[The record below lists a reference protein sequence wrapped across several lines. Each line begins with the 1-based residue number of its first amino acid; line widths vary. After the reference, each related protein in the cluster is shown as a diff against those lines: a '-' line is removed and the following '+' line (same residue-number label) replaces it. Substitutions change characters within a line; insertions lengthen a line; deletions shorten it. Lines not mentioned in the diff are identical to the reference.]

1 VRRRPLLAA
10 SRLSAATSRGLGGA
24 LLTSALVLLAACD
37 RRNGTDVA
45 ADADGRAEAADA
57 GAQGDATRS
66 PNDAASPFRFRDAT
80 AGSGLDLVTT
90 SGRMP
95 SSQILEVKGGGLVLI
110 DFDRDGLVDL
120 FVPNGATLDD
130 PERGPGARLFRN
142 EGGLRFRDVTA
153 ESGITHRRWSFG
165 GAAGDVDGDS
175 FDDLVIACFGP
186 NVLLRNRGDG
196 TFEDV
201 SAASGIEGSAWTTSM
216 ALADLD
222 LDGDLDLCETN
233 YLEFDPRSPPAGARF
248 KGIDVLAGPRG
259 LVPAADRV
267 LENLGHGTFRDR
279 TADAGFAVEPGYG
292 LNLAVADFSGD
303 GKPDLYVGND
313 SQPNR
318 LFVQQA
324 PWQFEERG
332 MPAGL
337 AVNFEG
343 NAQATMGIALGDVDG
358 NGRPDLFTSN
368 FSSDTNTLHLNLD
381 GRFFDDRTAAFGL
394 GAPSRSLL
402 GWAAGFFDFD
412 LDGAEDLLVVN
423 GHVYPQATIE
433 TMDSAYAQ
441 PPLLFHREGSRFRR
455 VESAGSWPMEP
466 RVDRTAVF
474 ADFDDDG
481 DVDAVIGELNG
492 PLRLIANESDPAG
505 DRWLRVRLRDD
516 RPGVANRRGIGA
528 VVSLEGAGTAQR
540 RWLWS
545 GGPFQSNLAPEA
557 HFGFA
562 STPGPLVVVVQWPDG
577 VEQRVD
583 AVSPGAVLDVV
594 RRE

>member
-1 VRRRPLLAA
+1 MAMGSVVLAWI
-10 SRLSAATSRGLGGA
+10 
-24 LLTSALVLLAACD
+24 AACD
-37 RRNGTDVA
+37 RADEVDPAVA
-45 ADADGRAEAADA
+45 SES
-57 GAQGDATRS
+57 ATKAVS
-66 PNDAASPFRFRDAT
+66 TTETGVAPSSSASPFRFRDAT
-80 AGSGLDLVTT
+80 IGSGLDLVTT

-110 DFDRDGLVDL
+110 DFDRDGRIDL
-120 FVPNGATLDD
+120 FVPNGATLED
-130 PERGPGARLFRN
+130 PDLGPGARLFRN
-142 EGGLRFRDVTA
+142 EGGLRFRDVTI

-165 GAAGDVDGDS
+165 GAAGDLDGDG

-186 NVLLRNRGDG
+186 NVILRNRGDG
-196 TFEDV
+196 TFEDFT
-201 SAASGIEGSAWTTSM
+201 ARSGLGGDAWSTSL

-233 YLEFDPRSPPAGARF
+233 YLEFDPRSPPAAARF
-248 KGIDVLAGPRG
+248 KGIEVLAGPRG

-267 LENLGHGTFRDR
+267 LENLGDGTFRDR
-279 TADAGFAVEPGYG
+279 TADAGFAVEAGYG

-303 GKPDLYVGND
+303 GKPDLFVGND

-318 LFVQQA
+318 LFVQEA
-324 PWQFEERG
+324 PWRFEERG

-381 GRFFDDRTAAFGL
+381 GRFFDDRTAAYGL
-394 GAPSRSLL
+394 GAPSRPLL

-412 LDGAEDLLVVN
+412 HDGAEDLLVVN
-423 GHVYPQATIE
+423 GHVYPQATVE

-441 PPLLFHREGSRFRR
+441 PPLLFHREADRFRR

-466 RVDRTAVF
+466 RIDRTAVF

>member
-1 VRRRPLLAA
+1 MEDQPVA
-10 SRLSAATSRGLGGA
+10 S
-24 LLTSALVLLAACD
+24 
-37 RRNGTDVA
+37 
-45 ADADGRAEAADA
+45 DA
-57 GAQGDATRS
+57 GAAQGAAAE
-66 PNDAASPFRFRDAT
+66 PAIAASPFRFRDAT

-110 DFDRDGLVDL
+110 DFDRDGLVDV
-120 FVPNGATLDD
+120 FVPNGATLED

-165 GAAGDVDGDS
+165 GAAGDVDGDG

-201 SAASGIEGSAWTTSM
+201 SAASGIEGGAWTTSL

-233 YLEFDPRSPPAGARF
+233 YLEFDPQAPPGPARF

-259 LVPAADRV
+259 LTPAADRV
-267 LENLGHGTFRDR
+267 LENLGDGTFRDR

-303 GKPDLYVGND
+303 GLPDLYVGND

-324 PWQFEERG
+324 PWRFEERG
-332 MPAGL
+332 MAAGL

-381 GRFFDDRTAAFGL
+381 GRFFDDRTAAYGL
-394 GAPSRSLL
+394 AAPSRTLL

-412 LDGAEDLLVVN
+412 HDGAEDLLVVN
-423 GHVYPQATIE
+423 GHVYPQASVE
-433 TMDSAYAQ
+433 RMDSAYAQ
-441 PPLLFHREGSRFRR
+441 PPLLFRREGDRFRR
-455 VESAGSWPMEP
+455 LESAGSWPMEP

-481 DVDAVIGELNG
+481 DVDLLIGELNG
-492 PLRLIANESDPAG
+492 PLRLVANEADPAG

-516 RPGVANRRGIGA
+516 RPGIANRRGIGA
-528 VVSLEGAGTAQR
+528 TVSLEGAGAPQR

-562 STPGPLVVVVQWPDG
+562 SPAGPLAVAVRWPDG
-577 VEQRVD
+577 HEQRLEGV
-583 AVSPGAVLDVV
+583 APGQVLEVV

>member
-1 VRRRPLLAA
+1 M
-10 SRLSAATSRGLGGA
+10 SAARDGWLVVFSRRAVAAGV
-24 LLTSALVLLAACD
+24 LVLLGACGSDEPPTSPSAAPD
-37 RRNGTDVA
+37 AAAFADVA
-45 ADADGRAEAADA
+45 KRDGMASPVEADAATADPI
-57 GAQGDATRS
+57 RI
-66 PNDAASPFRFRDAT
+66 RDAT
-80 AGSGLDLVTT
+80 SGSGLDLVTT

-110 DFDRDGLVDL
+110 DYDRDGRIDL
-120 FVPNGATLDD
+120 FVPNGATLED

-142 EGGLRFRDVTA
+142 EAGLRFRDVTA
-153 ESGITHRRWSFG
+153 ESGIAHRRWSFG
-165 GAAGDVDGDS
+165 GAAGDIDGDG
-175 FDDLVIACFGP
+175 FDDLVIACFGQ
-186 NVLLRNRGDG
+186 NVILRNRGDG

-201 SAASGIEGSAWTTSM
+201 SASSGLAGSAWTTSI

-233 YLEFDPRSPPAGARF
+233 YLEFDPKAPPGPARF

-259 LVPAADRV
+259 LTPAADRV
-267 LENLGHGTFRDR
+267 FENLGDGTFRDR

-303 GKPDLYVGND
+303 GLPDLYVGND

-324 PWQFEERG
+324 PWRFEERG
-332 MPAGL
+332 MAAGL

-381 GRFFDDRTAAFGL
+381 GRFFDDRTAAYGL
-394 GAPSRSLL
+394 GAPSRALL

-412 LDGAEDLLVVN
+412 HDGAEDLLVVN
-423 GHVYPQATIE
+423 GHVYPQASVE
-433 TMDSAYAQ
+433 RMDSAYAQ
-441 PPLLFHREGSRFRR
+441 PPLLFRREGDRFRR
-455 VESAGSWPMEP
+455 LDSAGAWPMEP

-481 DVDAVIGELNG
+481 DIDVVIGELNG
-492 PLRLIANESDPAG
+492 PLRLVANESNPAR

-516 RPGVANRRGIGA
+516 RPGVANRRGVGA
-528 VVSLEGAGTAQR
+528 AITLEGAGAVQR

-545 GGPFQSNLAPEA
+545 GGPFQSNLVPEA

-562 STPGPLVVVVQWPDG
+562 SPTAPLAVLVRWPDG
-577 VEQRVD
+577 FEQRVEG
-583 AVSPGAVLDVV
+583 VSPGEVLEVV